1 MAKIAPQ
8 TPDGSRPVNAHIVLF
23 EPLIPGN
30 AGSLARLC
38 AGTHAVLHLVHPLG
52 FELDDKHLK
61 RAGLDYWPNV
71 MWQEHQSMEAAIKEV
86 PRESLFFFTAG
97 ATQRYTHAKLVN
109 EPWLIFGKETTGLSP
124 EIREAYADRMFRVPV
139 TDHIR
144 SINLANV
151 ATAVLYESLRQ
162 QDFPFIDAE

>member
-1 MAKIAPQ
+1 MAKISPQ
-8 TPDGSRPVNAHIVLF
+8 KPDGMRPVNAHLVLF

-71 MWQEHQSMEAAIKEV
+71 MWQEHDSIEAAIGDI

-97 ATQRYTHAKLVN
+97 AEKRYTDAEMPKT
-109 EPWLIFGKETTGLSP
+109 PWLIFGKETTGLSQ
-124 EIREAYADRMFRVPV
+124 EIRERYADRMFRVPV

-151 ATAVLYESLRQ
+151 ATAVLYEALRQ
-162 QDFPFIDAE
+162 NDFPSIEET

>member
-1 MAKIAPQ
+1 MAKIEPQ
-8 TPDGSRPVNAHIVLF
+8 APDGVRPVNAHMVLF

-38 AGTHAVLHLVHPLG
+38 AGTHTVLHLIHPLG

-71 MWQEHQSMEAAIKEV
+71 MWQEHNSIEEALADI
-86 PRESLFFFTAG
+86 PRDELFFFTAG
-97 ATQRYTHAKLVN
+97 GTQRYTDAQMPSA
-109 EPWLIFGKETTGLSP
+109 PWLIFGKETTGLSQ
-124 EIREAYADRMFRVPV
+124 EIREKYSDRMFRVPV
-139 TDHIR
+139 TGHIR

-151 ATAVLYESLRQ
+151 ATAVLYEALRQ
-162 QDFPFIDAE
+162 NDFPGMEDA